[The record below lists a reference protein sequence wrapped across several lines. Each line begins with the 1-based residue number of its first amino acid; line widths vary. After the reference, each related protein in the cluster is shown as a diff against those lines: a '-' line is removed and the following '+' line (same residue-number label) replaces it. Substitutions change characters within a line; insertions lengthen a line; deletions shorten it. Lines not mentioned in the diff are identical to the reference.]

1 MYVQAVVF
9 IHQCYL
15 YDSYNPSVTMNEEV
29 TQLRRHLDQARARNL
44 TLERR
49 LEAQER
55 EIIYLRGGLSTAHF
69 RLGQLLFGAPGRV
82 SLAGIFL
89 SSILIP
95 LSLPV
100 LSKRNIPGPLQ

>member
-1 MYVQAVVF
+1 MAQEIAR
-9 IHQCYL
+9 
-15 YDSYNPSVTMNEEV
+15 
-29 TQLRRHLDQARARNL
+29 LRRSLERVQARNL

-82 SLAGIFL
+82 SDTKTSLYTYSIICIFL
-89 SSILIP
+89 
-95 LSLPV
+95 
-100 LSKRNIPGPLQ
+100 